1 MALLFWTDFFYTKLT
16 ESYYEELRDTTKNI
30 NWVLYLYPF
39 DVKKQWNGVQGNA
52 AGRKTDAVPVII
64 CETKDP
70 G

>member
-1 MALLFWTDFFYTKLT
+1 M
-16 ESYYEELRDTTKNI
+16 
-30 NWVLYLYPF
+30 LYLYPF
-39 DVKKQWNGVQGNA
+39 DVKEQWNGVQGNA

>member
-1 MALLFWTDFFYTKLT
+1 MALLFWSDFFYTKLT
-16 ESYYEELRDTTKNI
+16 ERYYEEHKL
-30 NWVLYLYPF
+30 LYLYPF
-39 DVKKQWNGVQGNA
+39 DVKEQWNGVQGNA